1 MEFTSIIVVVIL
13 LIGAAFLGFI
23 VSWMIRQARIEEM
36 IKLVNK
42 FEKQAVD
49 ADSLVQQYHT
59 DRDLLKEEV
68 QKYKEAYNEQVTKSQ
83 RLHENIRQN
92 QDLIENSRLK
102 VKELTEISLQA
113 QTEID
118 RLKMELLSRPKS
130 IKRIIKVKS
139 KLDSVKMG
147 GLSLL
152 DNTNTLL

>member
-1 MEFTSIIVVVIL
+1 MDFTSIIVVVIL
-13 LIGAAFLGFI
+13 LIGAALLGFI
-23 VSWMIRQARIEEM
+23 VSWMIRQTRIEEM
-36 IKLVNK
+36 IKLVKK

-92 QDLIENSRLK
+92 QDLIEKARLK
-102 VKELTEISLQA
+102 VKELTENSLQA

-118 RLKMELLSRPKS
+118 RLKMELLTRPKS
-130 IKRIIKVKS
+130 IRRIIKVKS

-152 DNTNTLL
+152 DNTNPLL

>member
-1 MEFTSIIVVVIL
+1 MDFTSIIVVVIL
-13 LIGAAFLGFI
+13 LIGAACLGFI
-23 VSWMIRQARIEEM
+23 VSWMIRQTRIEEM
-36 IKLVNK
+36 IKLVKK

-92 QDLIENSRLK
+92 QDLIEKARLK
-102 VKELTEISLQA
+102 VKELTENSLQA

-118 RLKMELLSRPKS
+118 RLKMELLTRPKS
-130 IKRIIKVKS
+130 IRRIIKVKS

-152 DNTNTLL
+152 DNTNPLL

>member
-68 QKYKEAYNEQVTKSQ
+68 RFFQ
-83 RLHENIRQN
+83 
-92 QDLIENSRLK
+92 
-102 VKELTEISLQA
+102 
-113 QTEID
+113 
-118 RLKMELLSRPKS
+118 
-130 IKRIIKVKS
+130 
-139 KLDSVKMG
+139 
-147 GLSLL
+147 
-152 DNTNTLL
+152 

>member
-1 MEFTSIIVVVIL
+1 MDFTSIIVVVIL
-13 LIGAAFLGFI
+13 LIGAALLGFI
-23 VSWMIRQARIEEM
+23 VSWMIRQTRIEEM
-36 IKLVNK
+36 IKLVKK
-42 FEKQAVD
+42 FEKQAID

-92 QDLIENSRLK
+92 QDLIEKARLK
-102 VKELTEISLQA
+102 VKELTENSLQA

-118 RLKMELLSRPKS
+118 RLKMELLTRPKS
-130 IKRIIKVKS
+130 IRRIIKVKS

-152 DNTNTLL
+152 DNTNPLL